1 MAEDLKKLVEKGI
14 SRGYSLEKIQS
25 DFANAGWGEAYLN
38 NIPVYYNELKKK
50 SPVGPKDAGVLPSRQ
65 GDTRFSSESQLQQD
79 KYAGVG
85 NVPLSD
91 PLLKKKDGLA
101 DSLFKIL
108 NQAQKDADNTN
119 KYVPQIQKLWND
131 YSSIERGPKS
141 VQNFFTE
148 TGNIDNAALEALKA
162 SSKRNSQR
170 AQEEAKAIAKDDGVF
185 ETFVKSTA
193 AGLLGVADYFSSLYQ
208 KSMGIIPFET
218 NVPTSFG
225 ETSKALSD
233 RAKKAQYGRKLLEGF
248 TEEEINDGFGRQ
260 FAKGN
265 YSKAL
270 SLAGSDFVELLPQ
283 VGLGLVPVIGLP
295 TMISSAGGGAWEDV
309 RYDDKYSMAEKMVY
323 APLIASAEFFTEKF
337 FGMDRRMAQDFL
349 SKAFGKTVKSASEV
363 PKKDI
368 GDLLF
373 KNVPK
378 ALRAPLEEG
387 LEEGIV
393 STFQQ
398 TLDNIM
404 AGKSFDPY
412 EIAESAILGAGAGG
426 STYALVRGG
435 SALLQTPVFNDVYTI
450 TNNVNKIN
458 ELLKSEDIVPE
469 EKEILSNRLN
479 QFKTQLNQLRNE
491 ASDYYK
497 PFSQEDKQRTLE
509 LNQAITKGMRTYGAM
524 KTPEAKAEV
533 VNTIRQ
539 SLAEKAQI
547 EQKYDSTQKQQVP
560 SPVVQGAQPGGV
572 PIQGTSAEA
581 PQAGGV
587 LQVPSQQEEEIV
599 KKTREVEA
607 STPSAS
613 VKPVSTTLNENNY
626 QGIIGSVRQYV
637 DNLSDNLFETLGTS
651 RQQVMNGVDSI
662 ANVLSS
668 FAKSNR
674 QIPITIY
681 ATEEAWKR
689 GTGEQ
694 DVSRGMY
701 VEGKVEGQPTKI
713 SIFLPALVGNTVYH
727 EGLHDVVPKV
737 FGVEGINE
745 VSRTLSKAI
754 TQDPALASEL
764 AWFASKYDAD
774 ENAEEFLVQLASL
787 VSAGDIDIEV
797 TKSLA
802 TRFME
807 AVAKVLGIAGIK
819 MNPSSAQLS
828 KALIEYAQ
836 RLGAGVALEEQQFD
850 VKQKKGE
857 SPSFSKTF
865 QGLVD
870 RAGEIKTS
878 SENIDEVEDMLE
890 GNTEPGPVAPTQELK
905 NPVKYEKIIK
915 TRNSYKLSY
924 VNPTNVVDIE
934 KLIDEIVSEGKTVLF
949 WAGDQLGVGEYTDP
963 FTKKKY
969 DLQGGPSYMLNP
981 TNVKRGAV
989 WATGLSAKSLSERI
1003 KRDKIDYV
1011 FIISGGP
1018 LSMMFFNGLVLD
1030 MWADRAQSAFKNID
1044 LFKESLSKAIVG
1056 KKSEALNDFNSWGEL
1071 KEGLK
1076 NKKTLNKTR
1085 NVIKGLAET
1094 KTKRGLEFLNQY
1106 GLSFE
1111 NFDGLRDGYF
1121 KDNNFDILD
1130 ITTIYKP
1137 TVAIDG
1143 QSNHLT
1149 YPNVVM
1155 GELVGIPNRKVSSRD
1170 VMTEDFLSSV
1180 TKKGKERRGL
1190 PPSQIIKAI
1199 AGEIGMV
1206 QGVSRPRKAK
1216 RMKISGIP
1224 KFVETLDIRIT
1235 PATTARVQI
1244 RVPDKNKN
1252 DIKKLSEKYNKLLTD
1267 YSKSGDNS
1275 HLRRIDEVASQ
1286 IMDGAKKRLKDNIS
1300 RVRGAAIQ
1308 FGDDY
1313 VGIWNKIF
1321 EPSLKVKLRITP
1333 ESNEAAISR
1342 ELALFA
1348 ERYNQDGIII
1358 ETASEME
1365 QQWINGEIDMPLAYD
1380 DKNGFTHFPQLLHNF
1395 EKELSDQQLADL
1407 SLKLKDEGVSFSMNR
1422 DELIVSIFPE
1432 LEPNQK
1438 NLSENEQYRA
1448 KERIF
1453 NDTFDKV
1460 TRSINDILRSNE
1472 EITPSIRIAK
1482 SIYIGGEE
1490 TSRKW
1495 RSDKGGAPKGKTYDT
1510 RTYNRS
1516 NFLKAFKEG
1525 LSNEE
1530 KLIPEFVA
1538 LRNEEIQLSKQKKK
1552 LLPEKQARYDAL
1564 RKIIQPLAESTF
1576 ATNKNFY
1583 RATRLEL
1590 NSIAEKY
1597 ANEVDGAFASTFS
1610 IKRPARAAVKTL
1622 RWYGAATDELGDGA
1636 RVNIIVRN
1644 EKDADKLFEKLDND
1658 FPAKGKE
1665 ERRVRQETEL
1675 GYPKRLL
1682 EVRNDLGFIGEIQ
1695 VMTMNGYLAK
1705 DGVSYFNPERKDD
1718 ARDSLKKVQ
1727 ERIGWNIPDGLGHY
1741 FYEINRDE
1749 NIDDS
1754 LRNQALFL
1762 SKGYYS
1768 AFNDPNFNLEE
1779 DYFFAE
1785 IADFKKKVD
1794 NADKSNWD
1802 EGNKGES
1809 PISLNRY
1816 LRSKGVKVPS
1826 KKTKKQII
1834 GDNSKMSSWV
1844 KESKF
1849 KAVMMEEEGIDS
1861 ERIYFATGWERG
1873 ADKYWRYE
1881 VAPIRLTQKGVE
1893 DLIDK
1898 DDIVSLASLIEARPS
1913 NMPRSKDN
1921 ETLLDF
1927 YPQLKDVD
1935 VLIAPYGSRTF
1946 YSYNEKVIQISKN
1959 VVDLGMDEFYL
1970 TIVHEVQHA
1979 VQHIEGF
1986 AVGAGLSSVES
1997 QLRSAITDAYDLRMT
2012 ALAKSESIAD
2022 DYQMVYEDFLTDK
2035 ENAEG
2040 EEIKDLPNSDSFIAY
2055 DKYKTYVEIVNSAT
2069 FEYNF
2074 LEDLLKTRM
2083 QPNGKE
2089 LITDFELYM
2098 AFAGE
2103 AEARNASRRAKMS
2116 KEERRSTPLSRSE
2129 DIVRDE
2135 QIVQYPGEVTSPKV
2149 KRQVTAW
2156 HGSPYDF
2163 EAFKSDKIGTGE
2175 GAQAFGWGLY
2185 FTDLESIAKEYAS
2198 HLSNYISANNLLHE
2212 FFKKE
2217 FGVSD
2222 KVRVSEYQD
2231 GDLSSNGY
2239 ELIFIDTNYFNNEEV
2254 SEAFFNNKGY
2264 DKYLK
2269 QIKRELEV
2277 VGDVSSI
2284 KYNKDYDQITV
2295 RIKQKQNKYIYGVSL
2310 HKGKTPDQYTWLE
2323 WDRGVDRKIENKAQE
2338 LFEKEYPNKTDYY
2351 GRPIDLRNQYYKDS
2365 RGKILEF
2372 EDSAKG
2378 GEKLYRSL
2386 AMILGSAK
2394 EASLFL
2400 LRAGI
2405 DGIKYPAE
2413 SRSRGTTSDTARGF
2427 NYVVFDENAVTID
2440 KKIKLQKIAKAQGS
2454 QLEAQMYGY
2463 LLSISQKQPDNTYK
2477 LPFTLDDFLS
2487 YMVPTFSRQRATE
2500 IYENVS
2506 KGVTP
2511 EKVVKSVPSIDDAY
2525 DASKKLLDSQ
2535 KNKKMFTWDAARKFF
2550 LDRQAT
2556 LKAAILKA
2564 GMKNA
2569 YNLLVN
2575 RAGSGARANYF
2586 FSKQE
2591 KAIYDGLSSKD
2602 IEALDKIIMLRRIAE
2617 IDKNFDVRGEKRPIH
2632 PNKLNFESAQI
2643 GLAEKRKDLGDAK
2656 FNELNDRANQY
2667 FDAFKSL
2674 LDSMY
2679 DEGLI
2684 NEDLY
2689 NRLKNLD
2696 YQPRM
2701 FIEHV
2706 FDMDELSMRDI
2717 NLSANQVKRIK
2728 DGSEDEIMFD
2738 SRFLLAVYSKSTFSR
2753 IARNKVNRAIAEAT
2767 SVNGNEEWI
2776 SKDPKKQFS
2785 EVTYFEDGVRKQFY
2799 IKSSLKGELDDVQRF
2814 GAIPPESQ
2822 KYVGLLSG
2830 SYLLKLLAT
2839 RANPLFVFRN
2849 IPRDYLHVLFFTNVY
2864 DNMNMPLAMYRLAG
2878 DAIKGVKG
2886 KIKDD
2891 QDYKDFIEY
2900 GGGMEYLSTEGKEG
2914 MMTNRSLLNR
2924 TIEKLGS
2931 AGELSEIAFR
2941 LGMYKRLVQES
2952 LKNFDGTPTEEQ
2964 LAQIKV
2970 EAVTKS
2976 REMID
2981 FAQGGVATKT
2991 LESAVPY
2998 INAAFQ
3004 GFRVSSAYIKNNPKE
3019 FVIKLGQLAIGL
3031 AVIAMYNAVMGD
3043 DDMEDIPEDVKRKY
3057 FIIMTPFTEE
3067 KDGKTVRKYIKI
3079 AKTQQL
3085 IPFIS
3090 SLDMSLEGNL
3100 IAPFMGREPRFN
3112 EDTIKQSWDAFL
3124 SYFPKDP
3131 TKPLDEALSSVPLF
3145 SALAAYKMNYDTYRK
3160 RIVSTD
3166 YQDKNVLP
3174 AYEDFTDKNVPY
3186 FYKAIGQ
3193 AVDAGPKRLQ
3203 VATEKFITT
3212 PYSSLITMGGYTLMD
3227 AIASNVYEVKGPG
3240 GYTPAEQEA
3249 ISNKALKSAGINAE
3263 KIFIGTTDPDHKIY
3277 NKREQ
3282 IERINL
3288 EASTE
3293 RRGLKLQAK
3302 ELGGK
3307 YFTAKEQGDAKG
3319 MNEALEAIKNARIEV
3334 RNKAVEDKNKQD
3346 YDYFNDAL
3354 KTNMRFGPTFP
3365 QEYNDITFATDNE
3378 ARAKIIAIRDMNM
3391 TQKELIDYLV
3401 DYKRKTGKSIDI
3413 RTIIRE
3419 YDKFVTNE
3427 KK

>member
-14 SRGYSLEKIQS
+14 SKGYSLEKIQS

-50 SPVGPKDAGVLPSRQ
+50 SPVGAKDAGVLPSRQ

-85 NVPLSD
+85 NIPLSD

-101 DSLFKIL
+101 DSLFKII
-108 NQAQKDADNTN
+108 NESQKDSDNAN
-119 KYVPQIQKLWND
+119 KYVPQIRKLWND
-131 YSSIERGPKS
+131 YSSIERGQK
-141 VQNFFTE
+141 E
-148 TGNIDNAALEALKA
+148 TQDIFDERGRLNKLALSSLNASA
-162 SSKRNSQR
+162 KRNSDR
-170 AQEEAKAIAKDDGVF
+170 VKEEAKAIAKDDGVL
-185 ETFVKSTA
+185 ETA
-193 AGLLGVADYFSSLYQ
+193 ARGFYGGILGAADYVANLFDPDTYDDQPDAPDSLGLEAKRQLERAQ
-208 KSMGIIPFET
+208 KAS
-218 NVPTSFG
+218 
-225 ETSKALSD
+225 L
-233 RAKKAQYGRKLLEGF
+233 GRKLSAGY
-248 TEEEINDGFGRQ
+248 TEKQIEDGFIGN
-260 FAKGN
+260 FTNGN
-265 YSKAL
+265 YGAAFDL
-270 SLAGSDFVELLPQ
+270 FGRDLIEVLPQ
-283 VGLGLVPVIGLP
+283 SAVGFIPYVGLPL
-295 TMISSAGGGAWEDV
+295 MAASAGGGGWQAVKD
-309 RYDDKYSMAEKMVY
+309 DDKYSTLEKFLY
-323 APLIASAEFFTEKF
+323 APLVGAAEYATEKF
-337 FGMDRRMAQDFL
+337 FGMDRRMVQKGL
-349 SKAFGKTVKSASEV
+349 SEAFGKTIKSGADI
-363 PKKDI
+363 PKKEL
-368 GDLLF
+368 GDMLF
-373 KNVPK
+373 GGIPK
-378 ALRAPLEEG
+378 AVRAPLEEG

-393 STFQQ
+393 TTFTQ
-398 TLDNIM
+398 TLDKIM
-404 AGKSFDPY
+404 ADKPFDPV
-412 EIAESAILGAGAGG
+412 EIAESVMLGAGAGG

-458 ELLKSEDIVPE
+458 ELLQSDDIVPE

-497 PFSQEDKQRTLE
+497 PFSQEDKQKTLE
-509 LNQAITKGMRTYGAM
+509 LNQAITKGMKTYGAM

-560 SPVVQGAQPGGV
+560 SAVVQGAQPGGV

-587 LQVPSQQEEEIV
+587 LQVPSQQEEEI
-599 KKTREVEA
+599 A
-607 STPSAS
+607 SKAKVIENSSPAFSF
-613 VKPVSTTLNENNY
+613 KPVSVTLTENNAPEVIGNITTYVDTIPDELFKTLN
-626 QGIIGSVRQYV
+626 
-637 DNLSDNLFETLGTS
+637 TS
-651 RQQVMNGVDSI
+651 RQEVMNGVESI
-662 ANVLSS
+662 SNVISSLS
-668 FAKSNR
+668 KSGR
-674 QIPITIY
+674 QVPVTVY
-681 ATEEAWKR
+681 ATEDAWKR
-689 GTGEQ
+689 GTGQ
-694 DVSRGMY
+694 PLSRGIY
-701 VEGKVEGQPTKI
+701 VPESEVEGQPSSI
-713 SIFLPALVGNTVYH
+713 SVFLPAIVGNTVYH

-737 FGVEGINE
+737 FGTKGIE
-745 VSRTLSKAI
+745 TVAKRLSQAVK
-754 TQDPALASEL
+754 QDPLLAAQLGQFVSNYEQ
-764 AWFASKYDAD
+764 SDK
-774 ENAEEFLVQLASL
+774 AEEFLAELGSR

-807 AVAKVLGIAGIK
+807 AVASVLGAVGIK
-819 MNPSSAQLS
+819 MSPNASQLS
-828 KALIEYAQ
+828 RAFLEYAQ
-836 RLGAGVALEEQQFD
+836 KLGAGVEL
-850 VKQKKGE
+850 
-857 SPSFSKTF
+857 
-865 QGLVD
+865 
-870 RAGEIKTS
+870 GEI
-878 SENIDEVEDMLE
+878 ENMLE
-890 GNTEPGPVAPTQELK
+890 GNTEPGPVANTQKIKKPT
-905 NPVKYEKIIK
+905 KYQDIIETK
-915 TRNSYKLSY
+915 DSYNLSY

-949 WAGDQLGVGEYTDP
+949 WAGDQLGVGQYKDP

-981 TNVKRGAV
+981 ENVKRGAV

-1030 MWADRAQSAFKNID
+1030 MWVDRAQSAFENID
-1044 LFKESLSKAIVG
+1044 SFKESLSKAIVG
-1056 KKSEALNDFNSWGEL
+1056 KKSEALDDFNSWGEL

-1170 VMTEDFLSSV
+1170 VMTEDFLSGI
-1180 TKKGKERRGL
+1180 TKKGKERREL

-1206 QGVSRPRKAK
+1206 QGVSRPRKVMRMALEGYNEKPQAMAGQRLFNEPLTEAAAIADEYYEKEFNEARPKFNGIKSVDKERAK
-1216 RMKISGIP
+1216 KISDAYVRMEDNYFDPEVKKAYDAMIDETLKQFDFIVDRGYKVVINNEEPYKNSEDMITDLRDNKVMRIFSTESGFGDDPITENQRDSNPLLKDSGKKDANGIP
-1224 KFVETLDIRIT
+1224 LLNNDLFRFVHDFFGHAELGNGFGAVGEENAWNVHARMYSPLARRAMTSETRGQNSYVNFSGINEEVFKIRDKAREERKKGNDAEADKLLDEVYNKMKFADQKVGLLPEEMAIPDGFKDTKPKAKQQEAPTKKAMLQIIGENAELAQDVRDNLRVARNMEMANEGAKTIRMATGWERGKDNKWRYEVQDLEFKKKIGRFEEDLNQVIRSAKNGNVEQYDLEQLIDSNLFDFYPSLRNTSVILSKRVVVGFQNVLGGVDASYYKEGKRGIIAIKAKEDLTIEKLRLILVHEIQHAIQDIEGFAEGNYGVSMQEEVAAEKEINLLDNKIGVST
-1235 PATTARVQI
+1235 QI
-1244 RVPDKNKN
+1244 LRDGN
-1252 DIKKLSEKYNKLLTD
+1252 DSFLSENINELSDTEKVAYEDILD
-1267 YSKSGDNS
+1267 YSKS
-1275 HLRRIDEVASQ
+1275 ASMP
-1286 IMDGAKKRLKDNIS
+1286 ILDSA
-1300 RVRGAAIQ
+1300 
-1308 FGDDY
+1308 
-1313 VGIWNKIF
+1313 
-1321 EPSLKVKLRITP
+1321 KVKDRIWKKDKDAQQDILKQNERYVKTAGEVEARNVEARIKLTP
-1333 ESNEAAISR
+1333 EQRRAI
-1342 ELALFA
+1342 
-1348 ERYNQDGIII
+1348 
-1358 ETASEME
+1358 
-1365 QQWINGEIDMPLAYD
+1365 
-1380 DKNGFTHFPQLLHNF
+1380 
-1395 EKELSDQQLADL
+1395 
-1407 SLKLKDEGVSFSMNR
+1407 
-1422 DELIVSIFPE
+1422 
-1432 LEPNQK
+1432 
-1438 NLSENEQYRA
+1438 
-1448 KERIF
+1448 
-1453 NDTFDKV
+1453 
-1460 TRSINDILRSNE
+1460 
-1472 EITPSIRIAK
+1472 
-1482 SIYIGGEE
+1482 
-1490 TSRKW
+1490 
-1495 RSDKGGAPKGKTYDT
+1495 
-1510 RTYNRS
+1510 
-1516 NFLKAFKEG
+1516 
-1525 LSNEE
+1525 
-1530 KLIPEFVA
+1530 
-1538 LRNEEIQLSKQKKK
+1538 
-1552 LLPEKQARYDAL
+1552 
-1564 RKIIQPLAESTF
+1564 
-1576 ATNKNFY
+1576 
-1583 RATRLEL
+1583 
-1590 NSIAEKY
+1590 
-1597 ANEVDGAFASTFS
+1597 
-1610 IKRPARAAVKTL
+1610 TL
-1622 RWYGAATDELGDGA
+1622 
-1636 RVNIIVRN
+1636 
-1644 EKDADKLFEKLDND
+1644 
-1658 FPAKGKE
+1658 
-1665 ERRVRQETEL
+1665 QETED
-1675 GYPKRLL
+1675 
-1682 EVRNDLGFIGEIQ
+1682 V
-1695 VMTMNGYLAK
+1695 
-1705 DGVSYFNPERKDD
+1705 
-1718 ARDSLKKVQ
+1718 ARDEQITLFDAKPKAKQQ
-1727 ERIGWNIPDGLGHY
+1727 EGPTQKAML
-1741 FYEINRDE
+1741 
-1749 NIDDS
+1749 
-1754 LRNQALFL
+1754 
-1762 SKGYYS
+1762 
-1768 AFNDPNFNLEE
+1768 
-1779 DYFFAE
+1779 
-1785 IADFKKKVD
+1785 
-1794 NADKSNWD
+1794 
-1802 EGNKGES
+1802 
-1809 PISLNRY
+1809 
-1816 LRSKGVKVPS
+1816 
-1826 KKTKKQII
+1826 QII
-1834 GDNSKMSSWV
+1834 GSNADLKEWTSKMLLKANEMERRGV
-1844 KESKF
+1844 KPKTIF
-1849 KAVMMEEEGIDS
+1849 NV
-1861 ERIYFATGWERG
+1861 TGWERG
-1873 ADKYWRYE
+1873 ADKKWKYPVPPFKLDYTK
-1881 VAPIRLTQKGVE
+1881 VAQFNEGPIGNTVNLY
-1893 DLIDK
+1893 DLIENNGRFK
-1898 DDIVSLASLIEARPS
+1898 SESSSGIEYYTHS
-1913 NMPRSKDN
+1913 NEGRTKEN
-1921 ETLLDF
+1921 EDVFDF
-1927 YPQLKDVD
+1927 YPSFANMEVTLSETDGPTFFRYVKMPGQKAL
-1935 VLIAPYGSRTF
+1935 GSIT
-1946 YSYNEKVIQISKN
+1946 ISKWWH
-1959 VVDLGMDEFYL
+1959 DKSPDHFLYAL
-1970 TIVHEVQHA
+1970 THEIQHA
-1979 VQHIEGF
+1979 VQREEGF
-1986 AVGAGLSSVES
+1986 AVGGSVATIDEEIDKVIKENKKILANKEKLIPALKDRIKLQEEKVQWYIDNGYSQRDIINDGVLNVLEGLNI
-1997 QLRSAITDAYDLRMT
+1997 QLRMIEDTERQLAYLKGVKASKNLSKKEKYT
-2012 ALAKSESIAD
+2012 ALAGEIEAN
-2022 DYQMVYEDFLTDK
+2022 
-2035 ENAEG
+2035 NAG
-2040 EEIKDLPNSDSFIAY
+2040 
-2055 DKYKTYVEIVNSAT
+2055 
-2069 FEYNF
+2069 
-2074 LEDLLKTRM
+2074 
-2083 QPNGKE
+2083 
-2089 LITDFELYM
+2089 
-2098 AFAGE
+2098 
-2103 AEARNASRRAKMS
+2103 RRAVSALAKGGPTTQMLV
-2116 KEERRSTPLSRSE
+2116 ETE
-2129 DIVRDE
+2129 DRIPR
-2135 QIVQYPGEVTSPKV
+2135 
-2149 KRQVTAW
+2149 
-2156 HGSPYDF
+2156 
-2163 EAFKSDKIGTGE
+2163 
-2175 GAQAFGWGLY
+2175 
-2185 FTDLESIAKEYAS
+2185 
-2198 HLSNYISANNLLHE
+2198 
-2212 FFKKE
+2212 
-2217 FGVSD
+2217 
-2222 KVRVSEYQD
+2222 EYQIIITPD
-2231 GDLSSNGY
+2231 
-2239 ELIFIDTNYFNNEEV
+2239 IEEV
-2254 SEAFFNNKGY
+2254 SSPA
-2264 DKYLK
+2264 YLK
-2269 QIKRELEV
+2269 KL
-2277 VGDVSSI
+2277 
-2284 KYNKDYDQITV
+2284 
-2295 RIKQKQNKYIYGVSL
+2295 
-2310 HKGKTPDQYTWLE
+2310 
-2323 WDRGVDRKIENKAQE
+2323 KAQ
-2338 LFEKEYPNKTDYY
+2338 
-2351 GRPIDLRNQYYKDS
+2351 
-2365 RGKILEF
+2365 KI
-2372 EDSAKG
+2372 S
-2378 GEKLYRSL
+2378 
-2386 AMILGSAK
+2386 
-2394 EASLFL
+2394 
-2400 LRAGI
+2400 
-2405 DGIKYPAE
+2405 
-2413 SRSRGTTSDTARGF
+2413 
-2427 NYVVFDENAVTID
+2427 
-2440 KKIKLQKIAKAQGS
+2440 KAQGS
-2454 QLEAQMYGY
+2454 QLEAQMYDY
-2463 LLSISQKQPDNTYK
+2463 LLSISEKKSDKTYK
-2477 LPFTLDDFLS
+2477 LPFTLDEFIS
-2487 YMVPTFSRQRATE
+2487 FMSPAFSRQRATE
-2500 IYENVS
+2500 IYKNVS
-2506 KGVTP
+2506 KGITQG
-2511 EKVVKSVPSIDDAY
+2511 KIDDAY
-2525 DASKKLLDSQ
+2525 EASRKLLDAE

-2617 IDKNFDVRGEKRPIH
+2617 IDRNFDARGESRPIH
-2632 PNKLNFESAQI
+2632 PSRLNFESAQL
-2643 GLAEKRKDLGDAK
+2643 GLAEKRKELGSAK
-2656 FNELNDRANQY
+2656 FNELNDRADKY

-2684 NEDLY
+2684 NEGLY
-2689 NRLKNLD
+2689 NRLKDLD

-2701 FIEHV
+2701 FLEHV

-2717 NLSANQVKRIK
+2717 NLSANQVKKIK
-2728 DGSEDEIMFD
+2728 DGSGDEIMFD

-2767 SVNGNEEWI
+2767 SVKGNEEWI

-2849 IPRDYLHVLFFTNVY
+2849 VPRDYLHVLFFTNVY

-2914 MMTNRSLLNR
+2914 MMTNRGLLNK

-3043 DDMEDIPEDVKRKY
+3043 DDMEDIPEDVKRRY

-3067 KDGKTVRKYIKI
+3067 KDGKTVKKYIKI

-3090 SLDMSLEGNL
+3090 ALDMSLESNL
-3100 IAPFMGREPRFN
+3100 VAPFMGRDARFN
-3112 EDTIKQSWDAFL
+3112 EETAKQSWDAFL

-3131 TKPLDEALSSVPLF
+3131 SKPLDEALSSVPLF
-3145 SALAAYKMNYDTYRK
+3145 SALAAYKMNYDTFRK
-3160 RIVSTD
+3160 RIISTD

-3212 PYSSLITMGGYTLMD
+3212 PYSSVITMGGYTLMD
-3227 AIASNVYEVKGPG
+3227 AIASNVYELKGPG
-3240 GYTPAEQEA
+3240 GYTPAEQET
-3249 ISNKALKSAGINAE
+3249 ISNKALKSAGINVE
-3263 KIFIGTTDPDHKIY
+3263 KVFIGTTDPNHKIY

-3293 RRGLKLQAK
+3293 RKGLKLQAK

-3307 YFTAKEQGDAKG
+3307 YFTAKEQGDSKG
-3319 MNEALEAIKNARIEV
+3319 MNEALEAIRNARIEV
-3334 RNKAVEDKNKQD
+3334 RDKAVEDKNKQD

>member
-1 MAEDLKKLVEKGI
+1 MAEDLKKLVEKGV
-14 SRGYSLEKIQS
+14 SKGYSLEKIQS

-38 NIPVYYNELKKK
+38 NIPVYYNEFKKK
-50 SPVGPKDAGVLPSRQ
+50 SPVGAKDAGVLPSRQ

-101 DSLFKIL
+101 DSLFKII
-108 NQAQKDADNTN
+108 NQSQKDADNAN

-131 YSSIERGPKS
+131 YSSIERGQKET
-141 VQNFFTE
+141 QNIFDE
-148 TGNIDNAALEALKA
+148 RGRINRLALSSLNASA
-162 SSKRNSQR
+162 KRNSDR
-170 AQEEAKAIAKDDGVF
+170 VKEEAKAIAKDDGIL
-185 ETFVKSTA
+185 ETA
-193 AGLLGVADYFSSLYQ
+193 ARGFYGGILGAADYVANLFDPDTYDDQPDAPDSLGLEAKRQLERAQ
-208 KSMGIIPFET
+208 KAS
-218 NVPTSFG
+218 
-225 ETSKALSD
+225 L
-233 RAKKAQYGRKLLEGF
+233 GRKLSAGY
-248 TEEEINDGFGRQ
+248 TEEQIEDGFIGN
-260 FAKGN
+260 FANGN
-265 YSKAL
+265 YGAAFDL
-270 SLAGSDFVELLPQ
+270 FGRDLVEVLPQ
-283 VGLGLVPVIGLP
+283 NAVGFIPYVGLPL
-295 TMISSAGGGAWEDV
+295 MAASAGGQGWQAVKD
-309 RYDDKYSMAEKMVY
+309 DDKYSTLEKFIY
-323 APLIASAEFFTEKF
+323 APLVGTAEYVTEKL
-337 FGMDRRMAQDFL
+337 FGMDRKMVQKGL
-349 SKAFGKTVKSASEV
+349 SQAFGKTIKSGADI
-363 PKKDI
+363 PKKEL
-368 GDLLF
+368 GDMLF
-373 KNVPK
+373 GGIPK
-378 ALRAPLEEG
+378 AVRAPLEEG

-393 STFQQ
+393 STFTQ
-398 TLDNIM
+398 TLDKIM
-404 AGKSFDPY
+404 AGKPFDPV
-412 EIAESAILGAGAGG
+412 EIAESVMLGAGAGG

-458 ELLKSEDIVPE
+458 ELLKSDDIVPE

-509 LNQAITKGMRTYGAM
+509 LNQAITKGMRSYGAM

-587 LQVPSQQEEEIV
+587 LQVPSQQEEEIAS
-599 KKTREVEA
+599 KTKVIESSSPA
-607 STPSAS
+607 FSF
-613 VKPVSTTLNENNY
+613 KPVSVTLTENNAPEV
-626 QGIIGSVRQYV
+626 IGNITTYV
-637 DNLSDNLFETLGTS
+637 DTIPDELFKTLSTS
-651 RQQVMNGVDSI
+651 RQEVMNGVESI
-662 ANVLSS
+662 SNVISSLS
-668 FAKSNR
+668 KSGR
-674 QIPITIY
+674 QVPVTVY
-681 ATEEAWKR
+681 ATEDAWKR
-689 GTGEQ
+689 GTGQ
-694 DVSRGMY
+694 PLSRGIY
-701 VEGKVEGQPTKI
+701 VPESEVEGQPSSI
-713 SIFLPALVGNTVYH
+713 SVFLPALVGNTVYH

-737 FGVEGINE
+737 FGTKGIE
-745 VSRTLSKAI
+745 TVAKRLSQAVK
-754 TQDPALASEL
+754 QDPLLAAQLGQFVSNYKQ
-764 AWFASKYDAD
+764 SDK
-774 ENAEEFLVQLASL
+774 AEEFLAELGSR

-807 AVAKVLGIAGIK
+807 AVASVLGAVGIK
-819 MNPSSAQLS
+819 MSPNASQLS
-828 KALIEYAQ
+828 RAFLEYAQ
-836 RLGAGVALEEQQFD
+836 KLGAGVEL
-850 VKQKKGE
+850 
-857 SPSFSKTF
+857 
-865 QGLVD
+865 
-870 RAGEIKTS
+870 GEI
-878 SENIDEVEDMLE
+878 ENMLE
-890 GNTEPGPVAPTQELK
+890 GNTEPGPVANTQKIKKPT
-905 NPVKYEKIIK
+905 KYQDIIETK
-915 TRNSYKLSY
+915 DSYNLSY
-924 VNPTNVVDIE
+924 VNPTNVVNIE

-949 WAGDQLGVGEYTDP
+949 WAGDQIGVGQYTDP

-989 WATGLSAKSLSERI
+989 WASNIEPNTFNDILLNK
-1003 KRDKIDYV
+1003 KPDYV
-1011 FIISGGP
+1011 FIVSGEET
-1018 LSMMFFNGLVLD
+1018 SMMFFNKTVGNI
-1030 MWADRAQSAFKNID
+1030 WIDRAKSKFNDISS
-1044 LFKESLSKAIVG
+1044 FKEAFGKVTKGAEYKAIA
-1056 KKSEALNDFNSWGEL
+1056 EYNSWDEL
-1071 KEGLK
+1071 RNQLEKKVNTKADTTDVNIAKSLIKAIAGMNTASSVDFLK
-1076 NKKTLNKTR
+1076 S
-1085 NVIKGLAET
+1085 
-1094 KTKRGLEFLNQY
+1094 Y
-1106 GLSFE
+1106 GLTIGQ
-1111 NFDGLRDGYF
+1111 FDDLRDGYF
-1121 KDNNFDILD
+1121 KENNFGMLD

-1137 TVAIDG
+1137 KELIEG
-1143 QSNHLT
+1143 GSNHLT
-1149 YPNVVM
+1149 YRNVLM
-1155 GELVGIPNRKVSSRD
+1155 GELVGVPDRK
-1170 VMTEDFLSSV
+1170 LSSKDIM
-1180 TKKGKERRGL
+1180 TDEFMLGTTGKGFVRKDL
-1190 PPSQIIKAI
+1190 PDAKLIKAI
-1199 AGEIGMV
+1199 APDTP
-1206 QGVSRPRKAK
+1206 GVRAVARPRKVMRMALEGYNEKPQAMAGQRLFNEPLKEAAAIADKYYEKEFNEARPKFNGVKSVDKERAK
-1216 RMKISGIP
+1216 KISDAYIKMEDNYFDP
-1224 KFVETLDIRIT
+1224 EVKKAYDAMIDETLKQFDFIVDRGYKVVINNEEPYKNSEDMITDLRDNKVMRIFST
-1235 PATTARVQI
+1235 ESGFGDNPITEDQRDSNPLLKDSGRKDANGVPLLNNDLFRFVHDFFGHAELGNGFGAVGEENAWNVHARMYSPLARRAMTSETRGQNSYVNFSGVNEEAFKL
-1244 RVPDKNKN
+1244 RDKAREERKKGN
-1252 DIKKLSEKYNKLLTD
+1252 DAEADKLL
-1267 YSKSGDNS
+1267 G
-1275 HLRRIDEVASQ
+1275 EVYEKMKFADQ
-1286 IMDGAKKRLKDNIS
+1286 K
-1300 RVRGAAIQ
+1300 
-1308 FGDDY
+1308 
-1313 VGIWNKIF
+1313 VG
-1321 EPSLKVKLRITP
+1321 
-1333 ESNEAAISR
+1333 
-1342 ELALFA
+1342 
-1348 ERYNQDGIII
+1348 
-1358 ETASEME
+1358 
-1365 QQWINGEIDMPLAYD
+1365 
-1380 DKNGFTHFPQLLHNF
+1380 
-1395 EKELSDQQLADL
+1395 
-1407 SLKLKDEGVSFSMNR
+1407 
-1422 DELIVSIFPE
+1422 
-1432 LEPNQK
+1432 
-1438 NLSENEQYRA
+1438 
-1448 KERIF
+1448 
-1453 NDTFDKV
+1453 
-1460 TRSINDILRSNE
+1460 
-1472 EITPSIRIAK
+1472 
-1482 SIYIGGEE
+1482 
-1490 TSRKW
+1490 
-1495 RSDKGGAPKGKTYDT
+1495 
-1510 RTYNRS
+1510 
-1516 NFLKAFKEG
+1516 
-1525 LSNEE
+1525 
-1530 KLIPEFVA
+1530 
-1538 LRNEEIQLSKQKKK
+1538 
-1552 LLPEKQARYDAL
+1552 LLPEEMA
-1564 RKIIQPLAESTF
+1564 
-1576 ATNKNFY
+1576 
-1583 RATRLEL
+1583 
-1590 NSIAEKY
+1590 
-1597 ANEVDGAFASTFS
+1597 
-1610 IKRPARAAVKTL
+1610 
-1622 RWYGAATDELGDGA
+1622 
-1636 RVNIIVRN
+1636 
-1644 EKDADKLFEKLDND
+1644 
-1658 FPAKGKE
+1658 
-1665 ERRVRQETEL
+1665 
-1675 GYPKRLL
+1675 
-1682 EVRNDLGFIGEIQ
+1682 
-1695 VMTMNGYLAK
+1695 
-1705 DGVSYFNPERKDD
+1705 
-1718 ARDSLKKVQ
+1718 
-1727 ERIGWNIPDGLGHY
+1727 IPDGFEDTKPKPKVLGVDTPMTQ
-1741 FYEINRDE
+1741 EDQQIV
-1749 NIDDS
+1749 
-1754 LRNQALFL
+1754 
-1762 SKGYYS
+1762 
-1768 AFNDPNFNLEE
+1768 NFTEKNGDYDTTSNL
-1779 DYFFAE
+1779 
-1785 IADFKKKVD
+1785 
-1794 NADKSNWD
+1794 
-1802 EGNKGES
+1802 
-1809 PISLNRY
+1809 
-1816 LRSKGVKVPS
+1816 
-1826 KKTKKQII
+1826 KKTKAQRIPEKTQVAYKLFRVMPSKPGKLFPLFVSANEEVPIGEWIDAVPGKFIVGKDGKRKVASSLGELAYRPGWHSGDSPASHHIGARDMSKKGQKGWTSPAFRQPFHVWAEVEVGADKDWQVEADARAEYTKAGKKIDATADLDYMPEGGFYKYKTNPNMTGKWLISGEMKVNRILTDEEVSRLNEEFGIADLPRVKPMDWKKFGFEIDGDEVKPKPKAKQQEAPTKKAMLQII
-1834 GDNSKMSSWV
+1834 GSNADLKEWTSKMLLKANEMERRGV
-1844 KESKF
+1844 KPKTIF
-1849 KAVMMEEEGIDS
+1849 NV
-1861 ERIYFATGWERG
+1861 TGWERG
-1873 ADKYWRYE
+1873 ADKKWKYPVPPFKLDYTK
-1881 VAPIRLTQKGVE
+1881 VAQFHEGPIGNTVNLY
-1893 DLIDK
+1893 DLIENNGRFK
-1898 DDIVSLASLIEARPS
+1898 SEFSSGIEYYEHS
-1913 NMPRSKDN
+1913 NEGRTKEN
-1921 ETLLDF
+1921 EDVFDF
-1927 YPQLKDVD
+1927 YPSFANMKVTLSETDGPTFFRYVKMPGQKAL
-1935 VLIAPYGSRTF
+1935 GSIT
-1946 YSYNEKVIQISKN
+1946 ISKYWH
-1959 VVDLGMDEFYL
+1959 DKSPDHFLFAL
-1970 TIVHEVQHA
+1970 THEIQHA
-1979 VQHIEGF
+1979 VQREEGF
-1986 AVGAGLSSVES
+1986 AVGGSVATVDEEIDKVIKEDKKILANKEKLIPALKSRIKFQEEKVQWYIDNGYSQRDIINDGVLNTLEGLNI
-1997 QLRSAITDAYDLRMT
+1997 QLRMIEDTERQLAYLKGVRASKDLSKRDKYV
-2012 ALAKSESIAD
+2012 ALAGEIEANNAAKRAVAAVAKGGPTI
-2022 DYQMVYEDFLTDK
+2022 QML
-2035 ENAEG
+2035 
-2040 EEIKDLPNSDSFIAY
+2040 
-2055 DKYKTYVEIVNSAT
+2055 VET
-2069 FEYNF
+2069 
-2074 LEDLLKTRM
+2074 
-2083 QPNGKE
+2083 
-2089 LITDFELYM
+2089 
-2098 AFAGE
+2098 
-2103 AEARNASRRAKMS
+2103 
-2116 KEERRSTPLSRSE
+2116 E
-2129 DIVRDE
+2129 DIPR
-2135 QIVQYPGEVTSPKV
+2135 
-2149 KRQVTAW
+2149 
-2156 HGSPYDF
+2156 
-2163 EAFKSDKIGTGE
+2163 
-2175 GAQAFGWGLY
+2175 
-2185 FTDLESIAKEYAS
+2185 
-2198 HLSNYISANNLLHE
+2198 
-2212 FFKKE
+2212 
-2217 FGVSD
+2217 
-2222 KVRVSEYQD
+2222 EYQIIITPD
-2231 GDLSSNGY
+2231 
-2239 ELIFIDTNYFNNEEV
+2239 IEEV
-2254 SEAFFNNKGY
+2254 SSPA
-2264 DKYLK
+2264 YLK
-2269 QIKRELEV
+2269 KL
-2277 VGDVSSI
+2277 
-2284 KYNKDYDQITV
+2284 
-2295 RIKQKQNKYIYGVSL
+2295 
-2310 HKGKTPDQYTWLE
+2310 
-2323 WDRGVDRKIENKAQE
+2323 KA
-2338 LFEKEYPNKTDYY
+2338 
-2351 GRPIDLRNQYYKDS
+2351 
-2365 RGKILEF
+2365 
-2372 EDSAKG
+2372 
-2378 GEKLYRSL
+2378 
-2386 AMILGSAK
+2386 
-2394 EASLFL
+2394 
-2400 LRAGI
+2400 
-2405 DGIKYPAE
+2405 
-2413 SRSRGTTSDTARGF
+2413 
-2427 NYVVFDENAVTID
+2427 
-2440 KKIKLQKIAKAQGS
+2440 QKIAKAQDS
-2454 QLEAQMYGY
+2454 QLEAQMYDY
-2463 LLSISQKQPDNTYK
+2463 LLSISEKKSDKTYK
-2477 LPFTLDDFLS
+2477 LPFTLDEFIS
-2487 YMVPTFSRQRATE
+2487 FMSPAFSRQRAIE
-2500 IYENVS
+2500 IYKNVS
-2506 KGVTP
+2506 KGVTQG
-2511 EKVVKSVPSIDDAY
+2511 KIDDAY
-2525 DASKKLLDSQ
+2525 EASRKLLDAE

-2617 IDKNFDVRGEKRPIH
+2617 IDRNFDARGESRPIH
-2632 PNKLNFESAQI
+2632 PSRLNFESAQL
-2643 GLAEKRKDLGDAK
+2643 GLAEKRKELGSAK
-2656 FNELNDRANQY
+2656 FNELNDRADKY

-2701 FIEHV
+2701 FLEHV

-2952 LKNFDGTPTEEQ
+2952 LKNFNGTPTEEQ

-3174 AYEDFTDKNVPY
+3174 AYEDFSDKNVPY

-3334 RNKAVEDKNKQD
+3334 RNKAVEEKNKQD

>member
-1 MAEDLKKLVEKGI
+1 MLDGVRHI
-14 SRGYSLEKIQS
+14 SIISLFTTTS
-25 DFANAGWGEAYLN
+25 L
-38 NIPVYYNELKKK
+38 KK
-50 SPVGPKDAGVLPSRQ
+50 SPVGAKDAGVLPSRQ

-85 NVPLSD
+85 NIPLSD

-170 AQEEAKAIAKDDGVF
+170 AQEEAKVIAKDDGVF

-283 VGLGLVPVIGLP
+283 VGLGLVPVVGLP
-295 TMISSAGGGAWEDV
+295 TMTLSAGGGAWEDV

-497 PFSQEDKQRTLE
+497 PFSKEDKQRTLE

-560 SPVVQGAQPGGV
+560 SAVVQGAQPGGV
-572 PIQGTSAEA
+572 PIQGTSTEA

-587 LQVPSQQEEEIV
+587 LQVPSQQEEEIAS
-599 KKTREVEA
+599 KTKVIENSSPA
-607 STPSAS
+607 FSF
-613 VKPVSTTLNENNY
+613 KPVSVTLTENNAPEV
-626 QGIIGSVRQYV
+626 IGNITTYV
-637 DNLSDNLFETLGTS
+637 DTIPDELFKTLSTS
-651 RQQVMNGVDSI
+651 RQEVMNGVESI
-662 ANVLSS
+662 SNVISSLS
-668 FAKSNR
+668 KSGR
-674 QIPITIY
+674 QVPVTVY
-681 ATEEAWKR
+681 ATEDAWKR
-689 GTGEQ
+689 GTGQ
-694 DVSRGMY
+694 PLSRGIY
-701 VEGKVEGQPTKI
+701 VESEVEGQPSSI
-713 SIFLPALVGNTVYH
+713 SVFLPALVGNTVYH

-737 FGVEGINE
+737 FGTKGIE
-745 VSRTLSKAI
+745 TVAKRLSQAVK
-754 TQDPALASEL
+754 QDPLLAAQLGQFVSNYEQ
-764 AWFASKYDAD
+764 SDK
-774 ENAEEFLVQLASL
+774 AEEFLAELGSR

-807 AVAKVLGIAGIK
+807 AVASVLGAVGIK
-819 MNPSSAQLS
+819 MSPNASQLS
-828 KALIEYAQ
+828 RAFLEYAQ
-836 RLGAGVALEEQQFD
+836 KLGAGVELGEIEGRGDAPSRVKAQKLTLQNDGTGIKLNGNESLAKGENAPTVATDKGEFFDDYTLDEILSKKHAPNSRVVTIASNLALGTISYTKDGETVSFEIPYKNEKARKKIESLRAKYKGIKGTGAKAKADKDLVSDEINKVAKGVISEFTDMMSQNLLALYDTLDDKFVQNSKEWYVGANRMAKSLAKKYNMSLEQSGGIIAVLSPQNDWFNNVSVAERVIDIMTNYSSLKLNDDLVAKAVEYNTDKKTQEPNDFAKVLTRLYDELGSVSIDDIKNPKDVTQRAIILRAIDQAMNSPKVAMTNPDGQFIGFGKTPVKWSPNSD
-850 VKQKKGE
+850 ISKAIELFRNGSLSNINENLGFGNKVRNFYNNIVDPNSETPYLTADTHALSAAVNAPISAKDASGIGLFNGQMEPFYAMVKQAYIDAAKVAGILPRE
-857 SPSFSKTF
+857 MQSITWEA
-865 QGLVD
+865 QRVGLND
-870 RAGEIKTS
+870 KNRQ
-878 SENIDEVEDMLE
+878 EN
-890 GNTEPGPVAPTQELK
+890 
-905 NPVKYEKIIK
+905 
-915 TRNSYKLSY
+915 
-924 VNPTNVVDIE
+924 
-934 KLIDEIVSEGKTVLF
+934 
-949 WAGDQLGVGEYTDP
+949 
-963 FTKKKY
+963 TKKKAFDY
-969 DLQGGPSYMLNP
+969 IVETRLNEQTPYERATILISRNRSKNPEWGEQRGIVTQRENNEILSEVGRRANERISALDDIRGRSKRGLGDADTAMGGGPS
-981 TNVKRGAV
+981 KGRA
-989 WATGLSAKSLSERI
+989 SA
-1003 KRDKIDYV
+1003 
-1011 FIISGGP
+1011 
-1018 LSMMFFNGLVLD
+1018 
-1030 MWADRAQSAFKNID
+1030 
-1044 LFKESLSKAIVG
+1044 
-1056 KKSEALNDFNSWGEL
+1056 
-1071 KEGLK
+1071 
-1076 NKKTLNKTR
+1076 
-1085 NVIKGLAET
+1085 
-1094 KTKRGLEFLNQY
+1094 
-1106 GLSFE
+1106 
-1111 NFDGLRDGYF
+1111 
-1121 KDNNFDILD
+1121 
-1130 ITTIYKP
+1130 
-1137 TVAIDG
+1137 
-1143 QSNHLT
+1143 
-1149 YPNVVM
+1149 
-1155 GELVGIPNRKVSSRD
+1155 RKVESQPPLP
-1170 VMTEDFLSSV
+1170 E
-1180 TKKGKERRGL
+1180 KGMG
-1190 PPSQIIKAI
+1190 
-1199 AGEIGMV
+1199 
-1206 QGVSRPRKAK
+1206 QGVSRPRKVMRMALEGYNEKPQAMAGQRLFNEPLKEAADIADKYYEKEFNEARPKFNGVKSVDKERAK
-1216 RMKISGIP
+1216 RISDAYIEMEDNYFDPEVKKAYDAMVEETLKQFDFIVDRGYKVVINNKEPYKNSEDMITDLRDNKVMRIFSTESGFGDNPITEDQRDSNPLLKDSGREDANGIP
-1224 KFVETLDIRIT
+1224 LLNNDLFRFVHDFFGHAELGNGFGAVGEENAWNVHARMYSPIARRAMTSETRGQNSYVNFSGVNEDVFKIRDK
-1235 PATTARVQI
+1235 AREE
-1244 RVPDKNKN
+1244 RKKGN
-1252 DIKKLSEKYNKLLTD
+1252 DAEADRLL
-1267 YSKSGDNS
+1267 
-1275 HLRRIDEVASQ
+1275 DEVQKKMKFADQKVGLLPEEMAIPDGFEDTKPKPKVLGVDTPMTQEDQKVVDFVQENEDYDTTSDLKKTKAQRIPEKTQ
-1286 IMDGAKKRLKDNIS
+1286 IAYKLFRVKRNQPGKLFPLYVKAKDEVPI
-1300 RVRGAAIQ
+1300 
-1308 FGDDY
+1308 
-1313 VGIWNKIF
+1313 
-1321 EPSLKVKLRITP
+1321 
-1333 ESNEAAISR
+1333 
-1342 ELALFA
+1342 
-1348 ERYNQDGIII
+1348 
-1358 ETASEME
+1358 
-1365 QQWINGEIDMPLAYD
+1365 GEWVDAVPGEYTV
-1380 DKNGFTHFPQLLHNF
+1380 DKNGRKRVKSRIGDLAYRPGWHSGDSPASHHIGKRKKGESAPSFRDSFQVWAEVEVGADKDWQVEADARAKYGKDGKKIDNT
-1395 EKELSDQQLADL
+1395 ADL
-1407 SLKLKDEGVSFSMNR
+1407 DYMPEGGFYKYKTNPNMTGKWLISGEMKVNRILTDEEVSR
-1422 DELIVSIFPE
+1422 L
-1432 LEPNQK
+1432 
-1438 NLSENEQYRA
+1438 
-1448 KERIF
+1448 
-1453 NDTFDKV
+1453 
-1460 TRSINDILRSNE
+1460 NE
-1472 EITPSIRIAK
+1472 EFGIA
-1482 SIYIGGEE
+1482 
-1490 TSRKW
+1490 
-1495 RSDKGGAPKGKTYDT
+1495 D
-1510 RTYNRS
+1510 
-1516 NFLKAFKEG
+1516 
-1525 LSNEE
+1525 
-1530 KLIPEFVA
+1530 
-1538 LRNEEIQLSKQKKK
+1538 
-1552 LLPEKQARYDAL
+1552 LPRVKPMDW
-1564 RKIIQPLAESTF
+1564 
-1576 ATNKNFY
+1576 KNFGF
-1583 RATRLEL
+1583 
-1590 NSIAEKY
+1590 
-1597 ANEVDGAFASTFS
+1597 EVDGDE
-1610 IKRPARAAVKTL
+1610 VKP
-1622 RWYGAATDELGDGA
+1622 
-1636 RVNIIVRN
+1636 
-1644 EKDADKLFEKLDND
+1644 KSK
-1658 FPAKGKE
+1658 AKQ
-1665 ERRVRQETEL
+1665 QEA
-1675 GYPKRLL
+1675 P
-1682 EVRNDLGFIGEIQ
+1682 
-1695 VMTMNGYLAK
+1695 
-1705 DGVSYFNPERKDD
+1705 
-1718 ARDSLKKVQ
+1718 
-1727 ERIGWNIPDGLGHY
+1727 
-1741 FYEINRDE
+1741 
-1749 NIDDS
+1749 
-1754 LRNQALFL
+1754 
-1762 SKGYYS
+1762 
-1768 AFNDPNFNLEE
+1768 
-1779 DYFFAE
+1779 
-1785 IADFKKKVD
+1785 
-1794 NADKSNWD
+1794 
-1802 EGNKGES
+1802 
-1809 PISLNRY
+1809 
-1816 LRSKGVKVPS
+1816 
-1826 KKTKKQII
+1826 TKKAMLQII
-1834 GDNSKMSSWV
+1834 GSNADLKEWTSKMLLRANEMERRGV
-1844 KESKF
+1844 KPKTIF
-1849 KAVMMEEEGIDS
+1849 NV
-1861 ERIYFATGWERG
+1861 TGWERG
-1873 ADKYWRYE
+1873 ADKKWKYPVPPFKLDYTK
-1881 VAPIRLTQKGVE
+1881 VAQFNEGPIGNTVNLY
-1893 DLIDK
+1893 DLIENNGRFK
-1898 DDIVSLASLIEARPS
+1898 SESPLPGMEYYVHS
-1913 NMPRSKDN
+1913 NEGRTKEN
-1921 ETLLDF
+1921 EDVFDF
-1927 YPQLKDVD
+1927 YPMFANIEVTLSDIDGPTFFRYVKMPGQKNL
-1935 VLIAPYGSRTF
+1935 GSIT
-1946 YSYNEKVIQISKN
+1946 ISKYWH
-1959 VVDLGMDEFYL
+1959 DKSPDHFLFAL
-1970 TIVHEVQHA
+1970 THEIQHA
-1979 VQHIEGF
+1979 VQREEGF
-1986 AVGAGLSSVES
+1986 AVGGSVATIDEEIDKVIKEDEKILTNKEKLIPALKNRIKFQEEKAQWYIDNGYSQRDIINDGVLNVLDGLNI
-1997 QLRSAITDAYDLRMT
+1997 QLRMIEDTERQLAYLKGVRASKDLSKKDKYV
-2012 ALAKSESIAD
+2012 ALAGEIEANNAAKRAVAAVAKGGPTI
-2022 DYQMVYEDFLTDK
+2022 QML
-2035 ENAEG
+2035 
-2040 EEIKDLPNSDSFIAY
+2040 
-2055 DKYKTYVEIVNSAT
+2055 VET
-2069 FEYNF
+2069 
-2074 LEDLLKTRM
+2074 
-2083 QPNGKE
+2083 
-2089 LITDFELYM
+2089 
-2098 AFAGE
+2098 
-2103 AEARNASRRAKMS
+2103 
-2116 KEERRSTPLSRSE
+2116 E
-2129 DIVRDE
+2129 DIPR
-2135 QIVQYPGEVTSPKV
+2135 
-2149 KRQVTAW
+2149 
-2156 HGSPYDF
+2156 
-2163 EAFKSDKIGTGE
+2163 
-2175 GAQAFGWGLY
+2175 
-2185 FTDLESIAKEYAS
+2185 
-2198 HLSNYISANNLLHE
+2198 
-2212 FFKKE
+2212 
-2217 FGVSD
+2217 
-2222 KVRVSEYQD
+2222 EYQIIITPD
-2231 GDLSSNGY
+2231 
-2239 ELIFIDTNYFNNEEV
+2239 IEEV
-2254 SEAFFNNKGY
+2254 SSPA
-2264 DKYLK
+2264 YLK
-2269 QIKRELEV
+2269 KL
-2277 VGDVSSI
+2277 
-2284 KYNKDYDQITV
+2284 
-2295 RIKQKQNKYIYGVSL
+2295 
-2310 HKGKTPDQYTWLE
+2310 
-2323 WDRGVDRKIENKAQE
+2323 KA
-2338 LFEKEYPNKTDYY
+2338 
-2351 GRPIDLRNQYYKDS
+2351 
-2365 RGKILEF
+2365 
-2372 EDSAKG
+2372 
-2378 GEKLYRSL
+2378 
-2386 AMILGSAK
+2386 
-2394 EASLFL
+2394 
-2400 LRAGI
+2400 
-2405 DGIKYPAE
+2405 
-2413 SRSRGTTSDTARGF
+2413 
-2427 NYVVFDENAVTID
+2427 
-2440 KKIKLQKIAKAQGS
+2440 QKIAKAQGS

-2463 LLSISQKQPDNTYK
+2463 LLSISQKQPDNTYR

-2487 YMVPTFSRQRATE
+2487 YMVPTFSRQRATQ
-2500 IYENVS
+2500 IYQNVS
-2506 KGVTP
+2506 NAVIP
-2511 EKVVKSVPSIDDAY
+2511 QRVVQSVPSIDDAY
-2525 DASKKLLDSQ
+2525 EASKKLLDSQ

-2643 GLAEKRKDLGDAK
+2643 GLAEKRKELGDAK

-2767 SVNGNEEWI
+2767 SVKGNEEWI

-2952 LKNFDGTPTEEQ
+2952 LKNFNGTPTEEQ

-3145 SALAAYKMNYDTYRK
+3145 SALSAYKMNYDTYRK

-3174 AYEDFTDKNVPY
+3174 AYEDFSDKNVPY

-3249 ISNKALKSAGINAE
+3249 ISNKALKSAGINVE

>member
-50 SPVGPKDAGVLPSRQ
+50 SPVGPKAAGVSPSALETGRPSSALAQTSADAVSRRKTLDSFITEASAFEQGIEKNFTKNGKRLPVSAEYIKSNIPKLSNAYKLYQDQNPNAPSFYDEEGKPSREAFDYIRRDYDAQ
-65 GDTRFSSESQLQQD
+65 VKADNQRKVEKLKKEANSPFATLVLDGAYMLAGATASFLDMFD
-79 KYAGVG
+79 K
-85 NVPLSD
+85 NLSD
-91 PLLKKKDGLA
+91 WWDWTKTGDVTAAVKPKKREPTVLSTFADEAFKNWEDKITGAKLNDGL
-101 DSLFKIL
+101 
-108 NQAQKDADNTN
+108 T
-119 KYVPQIQKLWND
+119 VEEIQ
-131 YSSIERGPKS
+131 
-141 VQNFFTE
+141 
-148 TGNIDNAALEALKA
+148 
-162 SSKRNSQR
+162 
-170 AQEEAKAIAKDDGVF
+170 DGVIGNA
-185 ETFVKSTA
+185 E
-193 AGLLGVADYFSSLYQ
+193 
-208 KSMGIIPFET
+208 
-218 NVPTSFG
+218 
-225 ETSKALSD
+225 
-233 RAKKAQYGRKLLEGF
+233 
-248 TEEEINDGFGRQ
+248 
-260 FAKGN
+260 KGN
-265 YSKAL
+265 YRKAATVLGWNIAEAMPLLASMVLTKKPYTTAFTVGAGSAFQEVKDDDAFNDLEKFVYAMGVGAADMATEKLFPSDIIAGKNAGKQMWNFLTKSAGKESVEQMSKRELGDILFGKIPGLGKETIARAGVEEGFEEA
-270 SLAGSDFVELLPQ
+270 LAGGVQQALGNWLGDKPYNLRDIGEQ
-283 VGLGLVPVIGLP
+283 AITGLGFG
-295 TMISSAGGGAWEDV
+295 SSIKVATKG
-309 RYDDKYSMAEKMVY
+309 
-323 APLIASAEFFTEKF
+323 T
-337 FGMDRRMAQDFL
+337 
-349 SKAFGKTVKSASEV
+349 
-363 PKKDI
+363 
-368 GDLLF
+368 
-373 KNVPK
+373 
-378 ALRAPLEEG
+378 
-387 LEEGIV
+387 
-393 STFQQ
+393 
-398 TLDNIM
+398 
-404 AGKSFDPY
+404 
-412 EIAESAILGAGAGG
+412 
-426 STYALVRGG
+426 
-435 SALLQTPVFNDVYTI
+435 SALLQAANVKDVISIKNRINQINTLLDDETI
-450 TNNVNKIN
+450 
-458 ELLKSEDIVPE
+458 SAE
-469 EKEILSNRLN
+469 EKSLLSNQLNRFKTDLRKMQDSASEYYKGFSKEDVDQTIKLN
-479 QFKTQLNQLRNE
+479 QQIDNGLSTVKSL
-491 ASDYYK
+491 
-497 PFSQEDKQRTLE
+497 
-509 LNQAITKGMRTYGAM
+509 
-524 KTPEAKAEV
+524 KTPEAKMALIQDIKSALE
-533 VNTIRQ
+533 Q
-539 SLAEKAQI
+539 KSQI

-587 LQVPSQQEEEIV
+587 LQVPSQQEEEVV

-607 STPSAS
+607 STPSVSA
-613 VKPVSTTLNENNY
+613 KPVSTTLNENNY

-637 DNLSDNLFETLGTS
+637 DNLSDNLFDTLGTS

-681 ATEEAWKR
+681 ATEDAWKR

-694 DVSRGMY
+694 DVSRGIY

-754 TQDPALASEL
+754 TQEPALASEL
-764 AWFASKYDAD
+764 AWFASEYDAD

-850 VKQKKGE
+850 VKQKKEE
-857 SPSFSKTF
+857 SPSFNKTF

-878 SENIDEVEDMLE
+878 AENIDEVEDMLE

-949 WAGDQLGVGEYTDP
+949 WAGDQLGVGQYKDP

-981 TNVKRGAV
+981 ENVKRGAV

-1030 MWADRAQSAFKNID
+1030 MWVDRAQSAFENID
-1044 LFKESLSKAIVG
+1044 SFKESLGKAIVG

-1180 TKKGKERRGL
+1180 TKNGKERRGL

-1199 AGEIGMV
+1199 AGEVGMV

-1216 RMKISGIP
+1216 KMKISGIP

-1235 PATTARVQI
+1235 PATTERVQI

-1252 DIKKLSEKYNKLLTD
+1252 DIKKLSENYNKLLTD

-1275 HLRRIDEVASQ
+1275 DLRRIDEVASQ

-1308 FGDDY
+1308 FGDNY
-1313 VGIWNKIF
+1313 VGIWNEIF
-1321 EPSLKVKLRITP
+1321 EPSLKLKLRITP

-1395 EKELSDQQLADL
+1395 DKELSDQQLADL
-1407 SLKLKDEGVSFSMNR
+1407 SLKLKDEGVSFSMNK

-1432 LEPNQK
+1432 LEPNQE

-1448 KERIF
+1448 KESIF
-1453 NDTFDKV
+1453 NDIFDKV
-1460 TRSINDILRSNE
+1460 TRSINDILRGNE
-1472 EITPSIRIAK
+1472 EITPSVRIAK

-1495 RSDKGGAPKGKTYDT
+1495 RSDKGGEPKGETYDT
-1510 RTYNRS
+1510 RTYDRS

-1552 LLPEKQARYDAL
+1552 LSPEKQARYDAL

-1610 IKRPARAAVKTL
+1610 IKRPARAAVKSL

-1644 EKDADKLFEKLDND
+1644 ENDADKLFEKLDND

-1718 ARDSLKKVQ
+1718 ARNALKKVQ

-1762 SKGYYS
+1762 SNGYYS
-1768 AFNDPNFNLEE
+1768 AFNDPNFNLQE
-1779 DYFFAE
+1779 DYFLAE
-1785 IADFKKKVD
+1785 VSDFKKKVD
-1794 NADKSNWD
+1794 NADKSSWD

-1809 PISLNRY
+1809 PMSLNRY
-1816 LRSKGVKVPS
+1816 LRSKGVKSPS

-1834 GDNSKMSSWV
+1834 GDSSKMSSWV
-1844 KESKF
+1844 RASKF

-1861 ERIYFATGWERG
+1861 EQIYFATGWERG
-1873 ADKYWRYE
+1873 TDKNWRYE
-1881 VAPIRLTQKGVE
+1881 AEPIKLTQKGIE

-1913 NMPRSKDN
+1913 DMPRSKDN

-2022 DYQMVYEDFLTDK
+2022 DYQMVYEDFLADK

-2074 LEDLLKTRM
+2074 LEGLLKTRM

-2149 KRQVTAW
+2149 K
-2156 HGSPYDF
+2156 
-2163 EAFKSDKIGTGE
+2163 
-2175 GAQAFGWGLY
+2175 
-2185 FTDLESIAKEYAS
+2185 
-2198 HLSNYISANNLLHE
+2198 
-2212 FFKKE
+2212 
-2217 FGVSD
+2217 
-2222 KVRVSEYQD
+2222 
-2231 GDLSSNGY
+2231 
-2239 ELIFIDTNYFNNEEV
+2239 
-2254 SEAFFNNKGY
+2254 
-2264 DKYLK
+2264 
-2269 QIKRELEV
+2269 
-2277 VGDVSSI
+2277 
-2284 KYNKDYDQITV
+2284 
-2295 RIKQKQNKYIYGVSL
+2295 
-2310 HKGKTPDQYTWLE
+2310 
-2323 WDRGVDRKIENKAQE
+2323 
-2338 LFEKEYPNKTDYY
+2338 
-2351 GRPIDLRNQYYKDS
+2351 
-2365 RGKILEF
+2365 
-2372 EDSAKG
+2372 
-2378 GEKLYRSL
+2378 
-2386 AMILGSAK
+2386 
-2394 EASLFL
+2394 
-2400 LRAGI
+2400 
-2405 DGIKYPAE
+2405 
-2413 SRSRGTTSDTARGF
+2413 
-2427 NYVVFDENAVTID
+2427 
-2440 KKIKLQKIAKAQGS
+2440 LQKISKAQGS
-2454 QLEAQMYGY
+2454 QLDAQVYSY
-2463 LLSISQKQPDNTYK
+2463 LLSISEKQPDNTYK

-2487 YMVPTFSRQRATE
+2487 YMVPTFSKQRATE

-2511 EKVVKSVPSIDDAY
+2511 EKVVKSVPNIDDAY
-2525 DASKKLLDSQ
+2525 EASRKLLDAE

-2643 GLAEKRKDLGDAK
+2643 GLAEKRKELGDAK
-2656 FNELNDRANQY
+2656 FNELNDRANKY

-2717 NLSANQVKRIK
+2717 NLSANQVKKIK

-2767 SVNGNEEWI
+2767 SVKGNEEWI

-2952 LKNFDGTPTEEQ
+2952 LKNFDGIPTEEQ

-3004 GFRVSSAYIKNNPKE
+3004 GFRVSSAYIKNSPKE

-3067 KDGKTVRKYIKI
+3067 KDGKTVKKYIKI

-3131 TKPLDEALSSVPLF
+3131 SKPLDEALSSVPLF

-3174 AYEDFTDKNVPY
+3174 AYEDFSDKNVPY

-3249 ISNKALKSAGINAE
+3249 ISNKALKSAGINVE
-3263 KIFIGTTDPDHKIY
+3263 KIFVGTTDPDHKIY

-3307 YFTAKEQGDAKG
+3307 YFTAKEQGDSKG
-3319 MNEALEAIKNARIEV
+3319 MNEALEAIRNARIEV
-3334 RNKAVEDKNKQD
+3334 RDKAVEDKNKQD